1 MHLLAVIFHA
11 QPRFQVVPFTL
22 KRICEVPTAYI
33 IRGVL
38 KLHREN
44 YPWLKQ
50 RL

>member
-33 IRGVL
+33 HSVNLTLFKPNARKPNSI
-38 KLHREN
+38 
-44 YPWLKQ
+44 
-50 RL
+50 